1 MGRHQGRT
9 LRAGRPSLQ
18 GLFDEDLGIPSPK
31 KAQPR
36 TGERM
41 KTSAQQLERPDE
53 LMETMRRLVRMI
65 KGRVAVHHAR
75 LGAAT
80 ACDWGPRCIRRA

>member
-1 MGRHQGRT
+1 
-9 LRAGRPSLQ
+9 
-18 GLFDEDLGIPSPK
+18 
-31 KAQPR
+31 
-36 TGERM
+36 M